1 VIRARW
7 RHDTGQVLAFF
18 AVILPI
24 VLLPVAAYTVDAS
37 VVSGR
42 AAALHAATAVAA
54 ETASEQL
61 SIGAKR
67 AGGAL
72 ALDVGLAQ
80 TVANETIANE
90 EPGASTDS
98 ISVDGAE
105 VTVTT
110 TEVVSVPFNLFGG
123 PVTLHARASAR
134 LVAGYDNPSSL
145 LPLPSSTF

>member
-1 VIRARW
+1 VIRAPW
-7 RHDTGQVLAFF
+7 RPDTGQVLAFF

-61 SIGAKR
+61 SISAKR

-110 TEVVSVPFNLFGG
+110 TEIVSVPFNLFGG
-123 PVTLHARASAR
+123 PVTLPARASAR

-145 LPLPSSTF
+145 LPLPISTF

>member
-1 VIRARW
+1 MTSAPRR
-7 RHDTGQVLAFF
+7 RDTGQVLAFF

-24 VLLPVAAYTVDAS
+24 VLLPVAAYAVDAS

-54 ETASEQL
+54 ETASQQL
-61 SIGAKR
+61 SITAKR
-67 AGGAL
+67 AGGEL
-72 ALDVGLAQ
+72 ALDAGLAH

-98 ISVDGAE
+98 VSVNGAE

-110 TEVVSVPFNLFGG
+110 TEIVMVPFNLFGG

-134 LVAGYDNPSSL
+134 LVAGYDSPSSL
-145 LPLPSSTF
+145 LPLPINTF